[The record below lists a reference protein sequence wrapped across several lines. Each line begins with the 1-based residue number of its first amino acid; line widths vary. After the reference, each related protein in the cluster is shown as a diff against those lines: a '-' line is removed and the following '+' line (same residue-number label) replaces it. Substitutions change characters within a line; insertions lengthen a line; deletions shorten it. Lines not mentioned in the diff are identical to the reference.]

1 MNSVESHVSTMC
13 APLRDAGGQLHVP
26 AGSEARIVSLVPS
39 LTELLFD
46 LGLGDRVVGRTGFCI
61 HPREALRAVPKVGG
75 TKDVKLDRIREL
87 APTHV
92 VVNIDENRRET
103 VDELARLVPHII
115 VTHPCAP
122 RDNLD
127 LYRLFGGIFGCE
139 AQASRLQYELEVAL
153 AEAASA
159 RRALPVAGSVR
170 LSGTRRSAHALRLIP
185 TTGVISMS
193 APSRFG
199 TFALAC
205 ALAVP
210 FALPAQAQG
219 VATQCLVAGGWARL
233 EGASPQLVDGTG
245 LIPAMAQRAVVLLG
259 EQHDDMD
266 HHRWQLQTLAALHAQ
281 RPDMVIGFEMFPR
294 RVQPVLDRWVAGE
307 LTEAEFLAQS
317 EWGKVW
323 SMPAELYLPLFHFA
337 RLNRIPML
345 ALNVDAKLTRAIADQ
360 GWAGVPEAEREGV
373 GQAAAALPAYEDFLF
388 EIHGQHAAARGKPA
402 AAAARSEAGFR
413 NFVDSQLAWDRAMA
427 EALLVGRQRHAGA
440 DGQLP
445 LAVAIMGNGHV
456 RFGHGVAHQ
465 LRALG
470 EEGIGQ
476 LMPVGA
482 DTGCAE
488 LGAGLADAVF
498 AVPVARMSAP
508 PPPRLGVALEE
519 HANGVRI
526 AEITRGSLAE
536 RSGLKTDDIV
546 TEAVN
551 DTLKAIAASLLME
564 RGQPAGTWLPLKVRR
579 GDQALEVVVRFP
591 PER

>member
-1 MNSVESHVSTMC
+1 MSSRS
-13 APLRDAGGQLHVP
+13 
-26 AGSEARIVSLVPS
+26 SLGALALACSLITSLAMPPS
-39 LTELLFD
+39 
-46 LGLGDRVVGRTGFCI
+46 
-61 HPREALRAVPKVGG
+61 
-75 TKDVKLDRIREL
+75 
-87 APTHV
+87 
-92 VVNIDENRRET
+92 
-103 VDELARLVPHII
+103 
-115 VTHPCAP
+115 
-122 RDNLD
+122 
-127 LYRLFGGIFGCE
+127 
-139 AQASRLQYELEVAL
+139 
-153 AEAASA
+153 AEAAA
-159 RRALPVAGSVR
+159 A
-170 LSGTRRSAHALRLIP
+170 
-185 TTGVISMS
+185 
-193 APSRFG
+193 
-199 TFALAC
+199 
-205 ALAVP
+205 
-210 FALPAQAQG
+210 
-219 VATQCLVAGGWARL
+219 QCLVPGTWARADGAGPQPI
-233 EGASPQLVDGTG
+233 EGGT
-245 LIPAMAQRAVVLLG
+245 LLAAMAQRAVVLLG

-281 RPDMVIGFEMFPR
+281 RPHMVIGFEMFPR

-427 EALLVGRQRHAGA
+427 EALLAGRQRHAGA

-536 RSGLKTDDIV
+536 RSGLKADDIV
-546 TEAVN
+546 TEAAGAPVKRP
-551 DTLKAIAASLLME
+551 LHLVAAV